1 MLIDQFPAIVV
12 AVPLVAAALCAIIRH
27 ETACWLIALVVAFLS
42 FVGSATMLGQIK
54 EYGEPL
60 SYKMGGWAP
69 PAGIEL
75 RVDLLSGYLL
85 VLVSLIAS
93 AVLIYGRHS
102 VRSEIKEGLRG
113 LYYAMYL
120 LCMCGLLG
128 IVITGDAFNAF
139 VFMEISSL
147 SMYTLVALG
156 KDRRALAASYQYLIM
171 GTIGATMYVIGV
183 GLLFTITGTLNLV
196 DMADRLGPI
205 LDTPAAIAGMAFV
218 VVGLSLKIA
227 LFPLHLWL
235 PNAYAFAPSAVTAF
249 LAATATK
256 VSIYLL
262 MRFIYSVFGF
272 GFAIEQTPI
281 PEVIMVLSLVAIF
294 AGSFSAIFQENVKR
308 MLAYSSVAQIGY
320 ITLGIALANATG
332 LTGSLVHIF
341 NHAVMKG
348 ALFMLVGGIALQVG
362 TVRLSDMAG
371 VGKAMPLTMFGFVL
385 GGFSMLGVPGTVG
398 FVSKWYLA
406 VGALDN
412 GWWWV
417 VALLMLSSLLVLAYM
432 GRVIEVA
439 FFRERPE
446 GAAALKEAPK
456 SMIMTA
462 WVFILACVYLGFD
475 TSFTVGVAE
484 QAVDVLMG
492 GAQ

>member
-1 MLIDQFPAIVV
+1 MLDQLPAIII
-12 AVPLVAAALCAIIRH
+12 AVPLIAAAVCALIRN
-27 ETACWLIALVVAFLS
+27 ETVCWLIALVVAFAS
-42 FVGSATMLGQIK
+42 FVGSATMLGQVQK
-54 EYGEPL
+54 YGEDI
-60 SYKMGGWAP
+60 SYKLGGWAP
-69 PAGIEL
+69 PVGIEYK
-75 RVDLLSGYLL
+75 VDLLAGYVL
-85 VLVSLIAS
+85 VLVSLIAT
-93 AVLIYGRHS
+93 AVLIYGRQS
-102 VRSEIKEGLRG
+102 VKVEIKKNLQGW
-113 LYYAMYL
+113 YYTMYL

-147 SMYTLVALG
+147 SMYTLIALG
-156 KDRRALAASYQYLIM
+156 KDRRAVAAAYQYLVM
-171 GTIGATMYVIGV
+171 GTIGATMYIIGV
-183 GLLFTITGTLNLV
+183 GLLFTITGTLN
-196 DMADRLGPI
+196 MADLAMRLVPL
-205 LDTPAAIAGMAFV
+205 LDTPAAIAGMAFII
-218 VVGLSLKIA
+218 VGLSLKIA

-235 PNAYAFAPSAVTAF
+235 PNAYAFAPSAVTSF

-262 MRFIYSVFGF
+262 MRYLYTVFGF
-272 GFAIEQTPI
+272 GFSIERTPI
-281 PEVIMVLSLVAIF
+281 PEVIMVLSLLAIF
-294 AGSFSAIFQENVKR
+294 AGSFTALFQENIKR

-348 ALFMLVGGIALQVG
+348 ALFMLVGGIAMQVG

-371 VGKAMPLTMFGFVL
+371 AGKAMPLTMFGFVL
-385 GGFSMLGVPGTVG
+385 GGFSMIGVPGTVG

-406 VGALDN
+406 MGALEN
-412 GWWWV
+412 GWWWI
-417 VALLMLSSLLVLAYM
+417 VALLMLSSLLVLVYM

-439 FFRERPE
+439 FFRERPVD
-446 GAAALKEAPK
+446 AIPLKEAPK
-456 SMIMTA
+456 SMIVTA
-462 WVFILACVYLGFD
+462 WVFLLACVYLGFD

-484 QAVDVLMG
+484 QAVNVLLG